1 MGGGRFFFLMSLVS
15 RIKSVALCWVLFLL
29 LIKDIR
35 LYKLGAS
42 VWYGSLLALGGGG
55 SHS

>member
-1 MGGGRFFFLMSLVS
+1 MCLVS
-15 RIKSVALCWVLFLL
+15 RIKLVALCWVLFLL

-42 VWYGSLLALGGGG
+42 VWYGALLARGGGG
-55 SHS
+55 GHSHE

>member
-1 MGGGRFFFLMSLVS
+1 MSLGS
-15 RIKSVALCWVLFLL
+15 RIKLVALCWVLLLL
-29 LIKDIR
+29 LIKDIH

-42 VWYGSLLALGGGG
+42 VWYGALLAFGGGG